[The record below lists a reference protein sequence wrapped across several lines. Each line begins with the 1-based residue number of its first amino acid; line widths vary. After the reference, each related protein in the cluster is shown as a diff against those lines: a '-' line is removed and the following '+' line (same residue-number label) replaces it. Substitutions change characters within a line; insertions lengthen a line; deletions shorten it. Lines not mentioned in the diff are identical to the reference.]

1 MGAFFGS
8 ADCKAVSGFW
18 VGKRLT
24 TEGAECTE
32 TESRGDGLPEYWKES
47 GEGLLASCA
56 DKGVPAC
63 FSSLLLENRISI
75 QENGIKSRE

>member
-1 MGAFFGS
+1 M
-8 ADCKAVSGFW
+8 
-18 VGKRLT
+18 GKRLT

-63 FSSLLLENRISI
+63 FSSLSQKQDQYTGKWNKVKRIIVPSGYSNEL
-75 QENGIKSRE
+75 QGA